1 MDGDATT
8 IPELAPGTLDPEAPM
23 LLRTPC
29 KAIGLSEANQDVKD
43 PVALA
48 SSGDGA
54 GAARAVAAKGRRC
67 LNNMVKIAILMR
79 CQSGDDGGEKKSW

>member
-1 MDGDATT
+1 
-8 IPELAPGTLDPEAPM
+8 M
-23 LLRTPC
+23 LFKTPWS
-29 KAIGLSEANQDVKD
+29 AIGLSDANQDVSD

-67 LNNMVKIAILMR
+67 LSNMVKITDQMSS
-79 CQSGDDGGEKKSW
+79 QSG